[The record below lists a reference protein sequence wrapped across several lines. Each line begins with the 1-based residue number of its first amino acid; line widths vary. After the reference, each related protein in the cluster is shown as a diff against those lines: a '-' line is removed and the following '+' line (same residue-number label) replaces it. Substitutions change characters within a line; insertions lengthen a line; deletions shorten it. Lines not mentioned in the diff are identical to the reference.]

1 MVTPHLQPSKRL
13 FSKLSMYQ
21 WLEVCALA
29 FFALILFGV
38 GGVIV
43 WASLIPIPSI
53 ANFENRSVAQSTKI
67 YDRTGNIVL
76 YEVHGAEQRT
86 SVPLSAISPYIQ
98 HATIAIE
105 DATFYQN
112 AGFRPLSFLRAVWI
126 DLTAGGY
133 VQGGSTITQQV
144 VKNALLTQGK
154 TVARKIQEIILALRL
169 TKAYS
174 KDEILNTYLNE
185 SPYGGTVYG
194 VEAASQYI
202 FGISAKDVDLAQ
214 AAYIS
219 ALPQSPTYL
228 SPYGSHRKDLDARKN
243 LILGRMKE
251 LGYINT
257 EEYTQAIGEQVQFR
271 SEKEGGV
278 KAPHF
283 VFYIREY
290 LEKKYGVDA
299 VENGGLRVTTTLDY
313 DLQKNAERII
323 TKNTPAMQKQFNAS
337 NTGLIA
343 IDPKT
348 GQILSMVGSKDYFN
362 NAIDG
367 QVNITTASRQP
378 GSSFKPFVYAAAFE
392 KGYTPETM
400 VFDLQTQ
407 FSTSCSPSDVTNDT
421 PPCYSPGNYDGTFKG
436 PMSLRSALAMS
447 ENIPA
452 VKVLYLAGIKNA
464 IRIARS
470 LGITTLID
478 ASRYG
483 LTLVLGGGEVNL
495 VDMTSAYGV
504 FANDGVKNPPTGILE
519 VDDSTG
525 TVLEKYQNQA
535 TRVIDPQIART
546 VSDVLSDNV
555 ARTPEFGADSPLNF
569 KGYDVADKTG
579 TTNDSRD
586 AWIIGYTPS
595 IVIGEWAGNN
605 NNTPMVKKIAAFIV
619 APTWHEIM
627 VYALQKY
634 SSPTDILESP
644 APNPAQDSLPPVL
657 KGNWNTNPSLGIHDI
672 LYWVQKNNPTA
683 EAPSNPASDSQFAYW
698 EYPVRLWRDLAAS
711 TTPTGSSAVGLPNEP
726 GQPSRGANFEIISP
740 TPGSIMSSAST
751 ITLITSTPHPE
762 AIANVTFYLNG
773 STLGVSHTAPFTLS
787 FVPSV
792 RGPVSIQAVANH
804 LDGSTE
810 VQVVNFNIQ

>member
-1 MVTPHLQPSKRL
+1 MNQPSPNRL
-13 FSKLSMYQ
+13 RRVKHIRVRHWF
-21 WLEVCALA
+21 EIIALTT
-29 FFALILFGV
+29 FAILLFTV
-38 GGVIV
+38 GGAIV

-53 ANFENRSVAQSTKI
+53 ADLENRSVSQSTKI

-76 YEVHGAEQRT
+76 YDVHGAEQRT
-86 SVPLSAISPYIQ
+86 SVPLTAISPYIQ
-98 HATIAIE
+98 QGTIAIE
-105 DATFYQN
+105 DATFYEN
-112 AGFRPLSFLRAVWI
+112 AGFRPLSFARALWI
-126 DLTAGGY
+126 DLTSGGF

-154 TVARKIQEIILALRL
+154 TVGRKVQEIILALRL

-194 VEAASQYI
+194 VEAAAQYF
-202 FGISAKDVDLAQ
+202 FGVAAKDVDLAQ

-219 ALPQSPTYL
+219 ALPQSPTRL
-228 SPYGSHRKDLDARKN
+228 SPYGSHRDELDGRKN
-243 LILGRMKE
+243 LVLSRMKE
-251 LGYINT
+251 LGFITSDAYQ
-257 EEYTQAIGEQVQFR
+257 QAIAEKVVFR
-271 SEKEGGV
+271 SQKEGGV

-313 DLQKNAERII
+313 DLQQNIERIVTKNA
-323 TKNTPAMQKQFNAS
+323 PAMQKEFNAS
-337 NTGLIA
+337 NTALVA

-348 GQILSMVGSKDYFN
+348 GQILGMLGSKDYFN

-367 QVNITTASRQP
+367 QVNVAVANRQP

-407 FSTSCSPSDVTNDT
+407 FSTVCRPDDVTNDT

-436 PMSLRSALAMS
+436 PMSLRNALAMS

-452 VKVLYLAGIKNA
+452 VKTLYLAGIDNA
-464 IRIARS
+464 IRLARS
-470 LGITTLID
+470 LGITTLVD
-478 ASRYG
+478 SARYG
-483 LTLVLGGGEVNL
+483 LTLVLGGGEVTL
-495 VDMTSAYGV
+495 LDMTGAYGV
-504 FANDGVKNPPTGILE
+504 FANDGVKNPPTGILS
-519 VDDSTG
+519 VSDKTG
-525 TVLEKYQNQA
+525 TVLEQYQSQA

-619 APTWHEIM
+619 APTWHEVM
-627 VYALQKY
+627 LYALKKY
-634 SSPTDILESP
+634 SSPTDAVALP
-644 APNPAQDSLPPVL
+644 APNPNADSLPPVL
-657 KGNWNTNPSLGIHDI
+657 KGSWNTNPAQGVHDI
-672 LYWVQKNNPTA
+672 LYWVQRNNPTLG
-683 EAPSNPASDSQFAYW
+683 APTNPASDSQFAYW
-698 EYPVRLWRDLAAS
+698 DYPVSLWAQNAS
-711 TTPTGSSAVGLPNEP
+711 GTFSSGYTPSEFAGALGGGGKTGG
-726 GQPSRGANFEIISP
+726 FKIISP
-740 TPGSIMSSAST
+740 VNGSFMSSGSP
-751 ITLITSTPHPE
+751 IVINTSSPNVG

-773 STLGVSHTAPFTLS
+773 QTLGVSHGAPHSLS
-787 FVPSV
+787 FVPSS
-792 RGPVSIQAVANH
+792 RGPVMLQAVANH
-804 LDGSTE
+804 LDGTTE